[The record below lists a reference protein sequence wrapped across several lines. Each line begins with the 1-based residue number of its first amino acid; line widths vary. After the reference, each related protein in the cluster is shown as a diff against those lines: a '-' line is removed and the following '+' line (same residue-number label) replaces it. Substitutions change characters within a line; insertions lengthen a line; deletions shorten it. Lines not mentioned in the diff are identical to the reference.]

1 MLHVAG
7 GILLAALALALL
19 PLIIVVGRVILVWV
33 FWGGLAVYLFF
44 FIWTQIHP
52 WAAFAAVGLAFIC
65 WLKGR
70 MPSLCSGRQEK
81 DAIGSAR
88 NDRKYG
94 EIW

>member
-7 GILLAALALALL
+7 GILLAALVLALL

-65 WLKGR
+65 WLKREDAKFMQRKKRR
-70 MPSLCSGRQEK
+70 MR
-81 DAIGSAR
+81 
-88 NDRKYG
+88 
-94 EIW
+94 